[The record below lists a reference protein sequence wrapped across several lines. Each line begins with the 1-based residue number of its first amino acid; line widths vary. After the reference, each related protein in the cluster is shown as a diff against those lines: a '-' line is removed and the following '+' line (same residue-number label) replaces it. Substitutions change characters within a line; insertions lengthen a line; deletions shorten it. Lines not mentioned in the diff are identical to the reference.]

1 MNLKNNNLL
10 NTYNRLPVSFEK
22 GEGVWLF
29 DKHGKK
35 YLDALS
41 GVAVNTLGH
50 NHPALVKALT
60 QQVSKLIHVSN
71 YYNIEEQSLLAEELA
86 GLSQLSSAFFCN
98 SGCEANEAAIKI
110 ARLHGHKQKIHSPD
124 IIVMDKAW
132 HGRSMATLSATGS
145 RKAQAGF
152 EPLMPGFI
160 RVPYDDIA
168 SIQKIANQKNNIVA
182 IMLEPI
188 QGEGGINI
196 PKNLSSYLSNLRKIC
211 DINNWLLI
219 FDEVQ
224 CGIGRTGKW
233 FAFQHSKIKPDV
245 VTLAKGLASGVP
257 VGACI
262 TNKKTSNLMVPGKHG
277 STFGGNPL
285 ACVSSL
291 VTLKAIKKESLK
303 ENAITQ
309 GDFIAKELEKNLQ
322 GYKLVKKIR
331 HIGLMLGIELSIPC
345 NDLIQIALEEKLLIN
360 VTADNVIRLLPPLI
374 INKSESQFL
383 VDKLSTLI
391 INFIEKN

>member
-60 QQVSKLIHVSN
+60 MQVSKLIHVSN

-86 GLSQLSSAFFCN
+86 DISQLSSAFFCN

-285 ACVSSL
+285 ACVSSS
-291 VTLKAIKKESLK
+291 VTLKAIKKESLM
-303 ENAITQ
+303 ENAIIQ

>member
-10 NTYNRLPVSFEK
+10 NTYNRLPVSFER

-50 NHPALVKALT
+50 NHPELVKALT
-60 QQVSKLIHVSN
+60 KQVSKLIHVSN
-71 YYNIEEQSLLAEELA
+71 YYNIEEQSLLAKELA
-86 GLSQLSSAFFCN
+86 DLSQLSSAFFCN

-132 HGRSMATLSATGS
+132 HGRSIATLSATGS

-285 ACVSSL
+285 ACVSSS
-291 VTLKAIKKESLK
+291 VTLKAIKQESLM

-331 HIGLMLGIELSIPC
+331 HIGLMLGVELSVPC
-345 NDLIQIALEEKLLIN
+345 NDLIQIALDEKLLIN

>member
-291 VTLKAIKKESLK
+291 VTLKAIKKESLM
-303 ENAITQ
+303 ENAIIQ

>member
-345 NDLIQIALEEKLLIN
+345 NDLIQIALDEKLLIN

>member
-50 NHPALVKALT
+50 NHPELVKALT

-71 YYNIEEQSLLAEELA
+71 YYNIDEQSLLAEELA

-291 VTLKAIKKESLK
+291 VTLKAIKKESLM
-303 ENAITQ
+303 ENAIIQ

-345 NDLIQIALEEKLLIN
+345 NDLIQIALKEKLLIN

>member
-1 MNLKNNNLL
+1 
-10 NTYNRLPVSFEK
+10 
-22 GEGVWLF
+22 
-29 DKHGKK
+29 
-35 YLDALS
+35 
-41 GVAVNTLGH
+41 
-50 NHPALVKALT
+50 
-60 QQVSKLIHVSN
+60 
-71 YYNIEEQSLLAEELA
+71 
-86 GLSQLSSAFFCN
+86 
-98 SGCEANEAAIKI
+98 
-110 ARLHGHKQKIHSPD
+110 
-124 IIVMDKAW
+124 
-132 HGRSMATLSATGS
+132 MATLSATGS

-160 RVPYDDIA
+160 RVPYDDIT

-196 PKNLSSYLSNLRKIC
+196 PKNLRSYLSNLRKIC

-285 ACVSSL
+285 ACVSSS
-291 VTLKAIKKESLK
+291 VTLKAIKQESLM

-331 HIGLMLGIELSIPC
+331 HIGLMLGVELSVPC
-345 NDLIQIALEEKLLIN
+345 NDLIQIALDEKLLIN

>member
-50 NHPALVKALT
+50 NHPALIKALT

-86 GLSQLSSAFFCN
+86 DLSQLSSAFFCN

-168 SIQKIANQKNNIVA
+168 SIQKIANQKNNIAA

-196 PKNLSSYLSNLRKIC
+196 PKNLNSYLSDLRKIC
-211 DINNWLLI
+211 DTNNWLLI

-233 FAFQHSKIKPDV
+233 FAFQHSKIRPDV
-245 VTLAKGLASGVP
+245 VTLAKGLGSGVP

-285 ACVSSL
+285 ACVSSSA
-291 VTLKAIKKESLK
+291 TLKAIKEESLM

-309 GDFIAKELEKNLQ
+309 GDFIAKELEKNLK

-331 HIGLMLGIELSIPC
+331 HIGLMLGVELSVPC
-345 NDLIQIALEEKLLIN
+345 NDLIQIALDEKLLIN
-360 VTADNVIRLLPPLI
+360 VTADKVIRLLPPLI

-383 VDKLSTLI
+383 VDKLSRLI

>member
-309 GDFIAKELEKNLQ
+309 GNFIAKELEKNLQ

-345 NDLIQIALEEKLLIN
+345 NDLIQIALDEKLLIN

>member
-60 QQVSKLIHVSN
+60 MQVSKLIHVSN

-86 GLSQLSSAFFCN
+86 DISQLSSAFFCN